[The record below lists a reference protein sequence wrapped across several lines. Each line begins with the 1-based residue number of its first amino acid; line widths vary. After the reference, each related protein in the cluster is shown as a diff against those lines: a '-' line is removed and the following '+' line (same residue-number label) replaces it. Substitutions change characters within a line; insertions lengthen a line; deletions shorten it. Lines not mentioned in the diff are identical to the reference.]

1 MLTNTSMLR
10 EMSSTNIVYTSGATI
25 NKRVDVQ
32 INSAPNPV
40 FSGEDETLRIL
51 YKPVTLTISK
61 PYPNDLEICVAVGS
75 QYKETSILHAGQT
88 SVCVWYPKTGGVFCT
103 PRFAEKCGIHS
114 EELLLSLRN
123 ERCGVSEHNV
133 IVDVRDKQPGSA
145 ASCFLYAAAMKDS
158 GIYVGEH
165 STVAAMSEKTFTK
178 LCKAMC
184 GITSANIRISATTF
198 MPKSSEPLVLNQ
210 ESRADNTISIILQ
223 TGDGACGDTSED
235 DAVYSEDDA
244 LMPTA
249 NPRNR
254 GYVHSLTSAF
264 SSVFS
269 QNGHARR
276 PYGKLPV

>member
-1 MLTNTSMLR
+1 
-10 EMSSTNIVYTSGATI
+10 MSSTNIVYTSGATI

-32 INSAPNPV
+32 INSAPNSV
-40 FSGEDETLRIL
+40 FADEDETLRIL
-51 YKPVTLTISK
+51 YKRITLTIKK
-61 PYPNDLEICVAVGS
+61 PYPNDLEICLSAGS
-75 QYKETSILHAGQT
+75 RYKETSILHAGQT
-88 SVCVWYPKTGGVFCT
+88 SVCVWQPKAGGVFCT

-114 EELLLSLRN
+114 EELLRSLRN
-123 ERCGVSEHNV
+123 ERCGSSEHNV
-133 IVDVRDKQPGSA
+133 IVDVRNKQPGSP

-165 STVAAMSEKTFTK
+165 STVAAMSESTFEK

-184 GITSANIRISATTF
+184 GTTSAGICISATTF
-198 MPKSSEPLVLNQ
+198 MPRSSEPLVLNQ
-210 ESRADNTISIILQ
+210 ESQADNKISITLQ
-223 TGDGACGDTSED
+223 TDDRAWGDTSDD

-249 NPRNR
+249 NPRHR

-269 QNGHARR
+269 QNGSTHR